1 MSKNTIMALVI
12 AGMKTNWAYH
22 YMRANGISKLK
33 ARTVC
38 IAADPMDTR
47 RLTGNIKNVRFYLDI
62 Y

>member
-1 MSKNTIMALVI
+1 MDKNTILALVV
-12 AGMKTNWAYH
+12 AGARWNWAYH

-47 RLTGNIKNVRFYLDI
+47 RLTGNIKNVRFYLDT